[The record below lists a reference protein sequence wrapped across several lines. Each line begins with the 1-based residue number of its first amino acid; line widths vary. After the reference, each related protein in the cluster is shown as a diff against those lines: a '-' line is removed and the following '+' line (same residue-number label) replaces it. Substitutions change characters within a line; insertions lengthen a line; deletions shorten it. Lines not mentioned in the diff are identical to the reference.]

1 MTHLR
6 NVTGIR
12 VVLYDVV
19 QLMTPTPPVVRE
31 IKVRDK
37 FRVTDQE
44 GSRNLNWEERDE
56 GPMKPSSTVHE
67 YQSPGQVN
75 NGGTLP
81 TILRGFS
88 PL

>member
-44 GSRNLNWEERDE
+44 GSRNLN
-56 GPMKPSSTVHE
+56 
-67 YQSPGQVN
+67 
-75 NGGTLP
+75 
-81 TILRGFS
+81 
-88 PL
+88 